1 MTLRLISQLKYS
13 AQLYNA
19 ANKLTACTSSS
30 QLNKSFHTC
39 INLFGQPIQLKMPA
53 LSPTMTEG
61 QIIKWHKKEGDKIS
75 PGDVLFE
82 VQTDKAVM
90 AFELEEEGTL
100 AKILVFIFLSSIH
113 HFSINILETYN

>member
-13 AQLYNA
+13 TQLYNA
-19 ANKLTACTSSS
+19 ANKLATSTSSS
-30 QLNKSFHTC
+30 QLSKSFHTC
-39 INLFGQPIQLKMPA
+39 LNLFGQPIQLKMPA

-100 AKILVFIFLSSIH
+100 AKILVIIYL
-113 HFSINILETYN
+113 YNFG